1 MTENVNKVRS
11 WAEVKWKTLI
21 DVKAHN
27 DEDVRLGRLFNT
39 LMVISTA
46 IVILLV
52 IVFLMMIPLGLS
64 NYTTIYLAAVFPL
77 VFIPLSIYCI
87 LSAKHGHLKSSINIY
102 VWTNFAAISG
112 AVWLFDGIYSPA
124 WLLYIWTI
132 TIAGTLLTPVYSLWM
147 TSGVVL
153 HYALL
158 LFFYKLGLYKP
169 PLTFGEAGREYA
181 TIASLLIMFMSTVGL
196 LTYLN
201 MKSLQKALNDLHNEI
216 AEHKQTESELNESNE
231 KYRTVA
237 DFTYDWEYWVGPD
250 GKYIYISPSCE
261 RITGYKPDAFIN
273 DPELLTSIIHT
284 HDRPTFVNHLSEVM
298 QDDCDVRRIDFRII
312 TRSGEIRWISHTCCS
327 VSSSAGKWLGRRGSN
342 SDITERKK
350 IEEVLR
356 KSEDKFRSIAETIS
370 DWIWEVD
377 SEGKYIYTNPRS
389 KDILG
394 YEPAEIIGKTP
405 FDFMPHE
412 EAEHHRK
419 IFNDAVKTPH
429 SLRVIENI
437 NFHKNGSIVILETNA
452 IPILDAEGNCTGY
465 RGIDR
470 DITERKLA
478 EQKIQKINEELKE
491 LNATKDT
498 FFSIIAHDL
507 KSPFQGLLG
516 YSQILSTEYSTLNE
530 EEKLFFIQSI
540 YDLSKS
546 AFTLLENLLIWSRIQ
561 TGKIVFNPDV
571 FNLQEEIMPTVE
583 MLMQVASNKN
593 ILVECQIHGKT
604 LVQADKNM
612 IQTVVR
618 NLVSNAI
625 KFTNPDGK
633 VIISLRQNGKFIEV
647 SVEDTG
653 VGIRKENLDKIFKSG
668 AVVSTKGTANE
679 EGTGLG
685 LILCAEMIKM
695 HGGKIWAES
704 KLGKGSKFIFQIP
717 SIM

>member
-405 FDFMPHE
+405 FDFMPPE

>member
-405 FDFMPHE
+405 FDFMPPE

-437 NFHKNGSIVILETNA
+437 NFNKNGSIVILETNA

-633 VIISLRQNGKFIEV
+633 VIISSRQNGKFIEV

-653 VGIRKENLDKIFKSG
+653 VGIRRENLDKIFKSG

-685 LILCAEMIKM
+685 LILCTEMIKM

>member
-405 FDFMPHE
+405 FDFMPPE

-633 VIISLRQNGKFIEV
+633 VIISSRQNGKFIEV

-653 VGIRKENLDKIFKSG
+653 VGIRRENLDKIFKSG

-685 LILCAEMIKM
+685 LILCTEMIKM